1 MKNAKGFINIVWCDR
16 RGREARGKI
25 TFVQESNGEICQ
37 TNYIPFKPVY
47 NHLCLSPPSVADT

>member
-25 TFVQESNGEICQ
+25 TFVQESNGENMSDKLY
-37 TNYIPFKPVY
+37 T
-47 NHLCLSPPSVADT
+47 L